1 MNHSWNYGKNVW
13 NKIWT
18 KKQRQGLWVATA
30 KWNLLFC
37 MNLSY
42 KVYAMTNNLSNS
54 LPLTKIPAIKTKK
67 CAELMIDT
75 FKSMRYDEVFD
86 SFFEEV
92 KKAAEPMKS
101 VGKPTLTRKQKEPNC
116 SNLQYVWLRRAWE
129 WCLSPANSL

>member
-1 MNHSWNYGKNVW
+1 
-13 NKIWT
+13 
-18 KKQRQGLWVATA
+18 
-30 KWNLLFC
+30 
-37 MNLSY
+37 
-42 KVYAMTNNLSNS
+42 MTNNLSNS

-129 WCLSPANSL
+129 